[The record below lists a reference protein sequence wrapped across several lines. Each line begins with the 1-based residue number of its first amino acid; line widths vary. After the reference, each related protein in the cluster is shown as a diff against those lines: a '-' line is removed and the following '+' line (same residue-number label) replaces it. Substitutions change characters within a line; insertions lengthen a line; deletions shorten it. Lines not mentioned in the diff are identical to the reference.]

1 MIALGIMAIWR
12 PLGCALAEGQSV
24 WETVLAEHGLQRV
37 VWPGARDRIQ
47 LLHACQL
54 VCGRRDA
61 GGDPAHCLAG
71 LGLGSSPQAA
81 TLEGLDAIG
90 KPWAAAAG
98 AQIGGDCS
106 LLWLIVLHR
115 ARALLLLICKV
126 ALLELMCVL
135 LLLQEAAHLL
145 PSMDAWRCRG
155 LRHGCA
161 GCRRCGVAIDLPA
174 GHYCVLWVP

>member
-1 MIALGIMAIWR
+1 MIALGVIAIWG

-24 WETVLAEHGLQRV
+24 WEIVVAEHGLQRV

-61 GGDPAHCLAG
+61 GGDPAHRLAG
-71 LGLGSSPQAA
+71 FGLGCSPQAA
-81 TLEGLDAIG
+81 ALEGLDAIG
-90 KPWAAAAG
+90 QPKAAATS
-98 AQIGGDCS
+98 AQIGRHRS
-106 LLWLIVLHR
+106 LLRLIVLHR
-115 ARALLLLICKV
+115 ARALLLLTCKV

-135 LLLQEAAHLL
+135 LLLLLEAAHLL

-161 GCRRCGVAIDLPA
+161 GCRRCGVDIGLPT
-174 GHYCVLWVP
+174 